1 MSAVLEVANRPEFQD
16 QTTFNLAVWEKI
28 LADPFYARLEHRI
41 ETNAHGQVLMSPPP
55 HYNHGETQT
64 DIALLLTQLMTGGR
78 ALTECPI
85 STSRGVRAADTVWI
99 SYPRRQQCRHSSGV
113 LTRAPEICVEVLS
126 PSNTTNE
133 MLEKKALYFE
143 AGAEEV
149 WFCSVE
155 GEMAFY
161 LATAPDQAARSLL
174 CPD

>member
-1 MSAVLEVANRPEFQD
+1 MSAVLEVANRPEFQN

-55 HYNHGETQT
+55 SSRHGKEQFS
-64 DIALLLTQLMTGGR
+64 IGYLLHSLMEGG
-78 ALTECPI
+78 AVVTECPV
-85 STSRGVRAADTVWI
+85 STSQGIRAIDTAWI
-99 SYPRRQQCRHSSGV
+99 SQEREAASRSPHV
-113 LTRAPEICVEVLS
+113 FTRAPEICVEVLS